1 MSEVAMQAASSAW
14 QPPAMSGPLVSFRG
28 KRPDAAEVEHEAHK
42 ATREGFEQGRRDG
55 LAAAEEDI
63 KQLRRRLQQQIA
75 TVERILQEMAQPFAR
90 LDALATRELA
100 QMALSIGSELAATQL
115 RVDPDQLLG
124 IVEEAVTSLPSA
136 GREVRLLLNPHDAH
150 ALSSES
156 QSRAHSAGWT
166 IVADAQVGR
175 GGCRVLLDRS
185 EIDAEFSTRVAALC
199 QRLFED
205 AVEPSQGDITGDLAA
220 ERGET

>member
-1 MSEVAMQAASSAW
+1 MSEVATHAASSAW

-28 KRPDAAEVEHEAHK
+28 KRPDATEVEHEAHK

-55 LAAAEEDI
+55 LAAAEEEL

-75 TVERILQEMAQPFAR
+75 TVERILQEMAQPLAR
-90 LDALATRELA
+90 LDALATRELV
-100 QMALSIGSELAATQL
+100 QMALTIGSELAATQL

-124 IVEEAVTSLPSA
+124 VVEEAVMSLPSA
-136 GREVRLLLNPHDAH
+136 GREVRLLLNPHDAQ
-150 ALSSES
+150 ALSSQS
-156 QSRAHSAGWT
+156 QARAQSAGWQ
-166 IVADAQVGR
+166 IVSDVQVGR
-175 GGCRVLLDRS
+175 GGCRILLEQS
-185 EIDAEFSTRVAALC
+185 EIDAEFSARVAALC

-205 AVEPSQGDITGDLAA
+205 AVEPSQGDITADLAA